1 MYRLITIGL
10 FIAAA
15 SAAAI
20 SERSRLNT
28 GEQLIASIINDC
40 LEVNGMNCVKE
51 KVLTYLDSMLGYE
64 SEQSRSF
71 SASNIDKVIFERVSR
86 VLADNELRVQLP
98 QAIFGNAALTYNTV
112 NGVDFEIAENPQGMC
127 TS

>member
-1 MYRLITIGL
+1 MYRFITIGL

-28 GEQLIASIINDC
+28 SEQLIASIINDC
-40 LEVNGMNCVKE
+40 FEVNGMNCVKE
-51 KVLTYLDSMLGYE
+51 KVLTYLDSVLGYE

-71 SASNIDKVIFERVSR
+71 EASNIDKVIFDRVSK
-86 VLADNELRVQLP
+86 VLTNNQIRVQLP
-98 QAIFGNAALTYNTV
+98 QPIFGNAAVTYNSV
-112 NGVDFEIAENPQGMC
+112 NGVDFEIGENSEGLYN
-127 TS
+127 